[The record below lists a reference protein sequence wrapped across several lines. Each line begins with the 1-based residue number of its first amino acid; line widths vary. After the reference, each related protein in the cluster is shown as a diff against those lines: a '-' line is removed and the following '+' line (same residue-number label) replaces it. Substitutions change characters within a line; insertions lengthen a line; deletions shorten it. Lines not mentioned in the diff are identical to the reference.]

1 MADFPTVSHA
11 SPTLAPRMDAHIV
24 NSDIINSMSD
34 DECIARLAEAVDRHD
49 DAKLDELAAL
59 IGRLAVCIE
68 I

>member
-11 SPTLAPRMDAHIV
+11 SPTLAPRMEAHIV
-24 NSDIINSMSD
+24 NAMSD
-34 DECIARLAEAVDRHD
+34 DECIARLAEAVGRHD

-68 I
+68 V